1 MPGPFSLSESGALTN
16 VLAAAGFQEVDV
28 REVPVP
34 MRVGSFDEWW
44 SIVPSLAGP
53 VAALLSSLPD
63 DITSAI
69 RTDAESALADFATET
84 GYTIPGL
91 SLIGV
96 GHQSGMS
103 SPYSDSGRGAK

>member
-1 MPGPFSLSESGALTN
+1 M
-16 VLAAAGFQEVDV
+16 Q
-28 REVPVP
+28 
-34 MRVGSFDEWW
+34 VGSFDEWW

-53 VAALLSSLPD
+53 GAALLSSLPD

-69 RTDAESALADFATET
+69 RRGAQSALAYFATET

-91 SLIGV
+91 SVVAV

-103 SPYSDSGRGAK
+103 SPCSDSGRGPK